1 LSAGPEFVL
10 LSQFELVAQQ
20 LDQVCPEDHHQMNK
34 FLTLKT
40 NATYNSGASHHQC
53 AQQGKGTFTLS
64 TITEMTKVGD
74 VDFQH
79 IYYLFSKL
87 CQIGTIFLQSGHFV
101 TTASTPYSCPYRL
114 CTFTHHPYNL

>member
-1 LSAGPEFVL
+1 LSACPEFVL

-40 NATYNSGASHHQC
+40 NATYDSGASHHQG
-53 AQQGKGTFTLS
+53 AQQEKGTFTLS

-74 VDFQH
+74 VEFQH
-79 IYYLFSKL
+79 ILVPLQQALSNWYHIPPKWAFCYYCFPPLL
-87 CQIGTIFLQSGHFV
+87 LPLQTLYF
-101 TTASTPYSCPYRL
+101 
-114 CTFTHHPYNL
+114 HPPSV